1 MLSGERCRSNMLP
14 LSPKQPGES
23 TRNLR
28 NPAVGEPLHRRSKH
42 PLRPPRTRPLE
53 QHQKLRPT
61 TTSHCPDT
69 SPDPPRTMQHLPE
82 HTLLPPRG
90 FRLRGRRR
98 APPWRPSTLDVFP
111 LEAPMANQW
120 LLLSQRPTPKAASH
134 SQRVAN
140 SLSRRTQRRRP
151 LPPSVAPVPS
161 NSPTHTTRLPDK
173 SHPRDTS
180 ARTPSPALAKSCLD
194 VLVQSWVVAVRN
206 RMPPPAGIVRTSG
219 TLLPA

>member
-1 MLSGERCRSNMLP
+1 MLLPSPRQPEERP
-14 LSPKQPGES
+14 
-23 TRNLR
+23 RNLR
-28 NPAVGEPLHRRSKH
+28 NPAVVHRRSKH
-42 PLRPPRTRPLE
+42 PLHQPRIPPLE
-53 QHQKLRPT
+53 QHQELRPT

-82 HTLLPPRG
+82 RTLLPPRG

-111 LEAPMANQW
+111 LEAPMASQW

-140 SLSRRTQRRRP
+140 SLSPRTQRRRL

-161 NSPTHTTRLPDK
+161 NSPMHTTRLPDK
-173 SHPRDTS
+173 SHPRATS
-180 ARTPSPALAKSCLD
+180 ARTPSPASAKSCLD